1 MITMLKYGPWIGNN
15 LEVKFVLGLIYFIIT
30 DDRGNFVHCVFSGNQ
45 AREFVKILT
54 DNESTEILDRGDD
67 LMRFQLFKDGGF
79 GISINSKKM
88 ARSFAMTQQQTRE
101 LIEWCQKIHNL

>member
-1 MITMLKYGPWIGNN
+1 MITMLKYERWIGNN

-30 DDRGNFVHCVFSGNQ
+30 DDRVNFVHCMFSGNP

-88 ARSFAMTQQQTRE
+88 NRSCAMTQQQTRE
-101 LIEWCQKIHNL
+101 LVDWCQKIHNL